1 MAHNHEEAEDLQLDN
16 LTKISDNKH
25 EHNHS
30 DDDGHDHDH
39 NHSDDDDDHD
49 HDHGSE
55 GSAGWKSHW
64 DLLLALLIL
73 IVMIV
78 LKFGFHFVPIKYIDL
93 TIHAAAFIL
102 AGWRVVDLAF
112 RKAKRGDFF
121 NEFVLMTVATLG
133 AFYIGSYSEGVAVMV
148 FYCIG
153 EWFQDAA
160 VDKAKRNIK
169 ALLDIRPDVVTVLR
183 NGKTEVTD
191 PSKIQLGE
199 SIQVKPGEKVAL
211 DGELISESASFNTAA
226 LTGESKPD
234 TKHKGEAIYAGM
246 INLNTVSEVKVNA
259 LFKDS
264 KLSKILE
271 MVQDATARKSQTQ
284 LFISRFAKVYTPI
297 VFFLALAVCLV
308 PYFFVHDYVFNTWFY
323 RALVFL
329 VISCPCALV
338 VSIPL
343 GYFGGIGLASRNGI
357 LFKGGNFLDVMTKIN
372 TVVMDKT
379 GTLTKGVF
387 KVQQVVFNNISKEEL
402 VKLTAALEKNSTH
415 PIAKAVTEYAGA
427 AKDNVRVEGVEEI
440 AGHGLKGNV
449 EGKEVLAGNIK
460 LLQKFKIDYPKELE
474 QVVDTIVVVA
484 VNNTYAGHITIADEI
499 KEDAKQ
505 AIEEMHKLNIQTV
518 MLSGDKQSVV
528 DQMAKI
534 VGIDKAYGDL
544 LPEGKVEKVQ
554 QLKNEGRRI
563 AFAGDGVNDAPVV
576 ALADAGIAMG
586 GLGSD
591 ATIETADVVIQNDQP
606 SKIVSAIKIGKITRS
621 IVWQN
626 ITIAMVIKVIVLI
639 LGAGGI
645 ATLWE
650 AVIADVGVALLAI
663 LNAVRIQKIRL

>member
-1 MAHNHEEAEDLQLDN
+1 MEHNHDIKQDDDLQLGN
-16 LTKISDNKH
+16 LTKITDDKSVHKH
-25 EHNHS
+25 S
-30 DDDGHDHDH
+30 ADDGHDHEHDE
-39 NHSDDDDDHD
+39 DDE
-49 HDHGSE
+49 HDHGGDE
-55 GSAGWKSHW
+55 SAGWKSHW
-64 DLLLALLIL
+64 DLLLGLLIL
-73 IVMIV
+73 IVMVV
-78 LKFGFHFVPIKYIDL
+78 LKFGFHYTPAKWVDFA
-93 TIHAAAFIL
+93 IHFIAFLL
-102 AGWRVVDLAF
+102 AGWKVLDLAF
-112 RKAKRGDFF
+112 RKAKRGDIF
-121 NEFVLMTVATLG
+121 NEFVLMSVATIG

-160 VDKAKRNIK
+160 VNKAKRNIK
-169 ALLDIRPDVVTVLR
+169 ALLDIRPDEVTVLR
-183 NGKTEVTD
+183 NGQPQVTD
-191 PSKIQLGE
+191 PAQIQLGE

-211 DGELISESASFNTAA
+211 DGELISENASFNTAA

-308 PYFFVHDYVFNTWFY
+308 PYFFVDDYVFNTWFY

-387 KVQQVVFNNISKEEL
+387 KVQQVVPSNISKEEL
-402 VKLTAALEKNSTH
+402 IKLTSALEQNSTH

-427 AKDNVRVEGVEEI
+427 AKNNVKVEGVEEV
-440 AGHGLKGNV
+440 AGHGLKGKI

-460 LLQKFKIDYPKELE
+460 LLQKFKVDYPKELE

-484 VNNTYAGHITIADEI
+484 VNNSYAGHITIADEI

-528 DQMAKI
+528 DQMAKV

-554 QLKNEGRRI
+554 QLKDEGRRI

-626 ITIAMVIKVIVLI
+626 ITIAMIIKVIVLI

-663 LNAVRIQKIRL
+663 LNAVRIQRIKL

>member
-1 MAHNHEEAEDLQLDN
+1 MEHNHVTKQEDELQLNN
-16 LTKISDNKH
+16 LTKITDDKS
-25 EHNHS
+25 EQGHS
-30 DDDGHDHDH
+30 ADDGHDH
-39 NHSDDDDDHD
+39 
-49 HDHGSE
+49 GAE
-55 GSAGWKSHW
+55 ESAGWKAHW
-64 DLLLALLIL
+64 DLLLAL
-73 IVMIV
+73 
-78 LKFGFHFVPIKYIDL
+78 
-93 TIHAAAFIL
+93 AIL
-102 AGWRVVDLAF
+102 AILLTLEYGLKIKLLNIPSLIINAIAWLLAGRKVADLAF
-112 RKAKRGDFF
+112 SKSRRGDFF
-121 NEFVLMTVATLG
+121 NEFVLMTVATIG
-133 AFYIGSYSEGVAVMV
+133 AFLIGEYEEGVAVMV
-148 FYCIG
+148 FYSIG

-160 VDKAKRNIK
+160 VNKAKRNIK
-169 ALLDIRPDVVTVLR
+169 ALLDIRPDEVTVLR
-183 NGKTEVTD
+183 NGKSEITN
-191 PSKIQLGE
+191 PSKVQLGE
-199 SIQVKPGEKVAL
+199 SIQIKPGEKVAL
-211 DGELISESASFNTAA
+211 DGELISESSSFNTAA

-234 TKHKGEAIYAGM
+234 TKHKGQAIYAGM

-264 KLSKILE
+264 KLSRILE

-308 PYFFVHDYVFNTWFY
+308 PYFFVDDYVFNTWFY

-387 KVQQVVFNNISKEEL
+387 KVQQVVPNNITKEEL
-402 VKLTAALEKNSTH
+402 IKLTSALEKNSTH
-415 PIAKAVTEYAGA
+415 PIAKAVTEYAGN
-427 AKDNVRVEGVEEI
+427 AKDNVKVEGVEEI
-440 AGHGLKGNV
+440 AGHGLKGQV

-505 AIEEMHKLNIQTV
+505 AIHEMHKLNIQTV

-554 QLKNEGRRI
+554 QLKNEGRII

-591 ATIETADVVIQNDQP
+591 ATIETADIVIQNDQP
-606 SKIVSAIKIGKITRS
+606 SKIVSAIKIGKITKS

-626 ITIAMVIKVIVLI
+626 IILAMTVKVVVLV
-639 LGAGGI
+639 LGAGGL
-645 ATLWE
+645 ANLWE

-663 LNAVRIQKIRL
+663 LNAVRIQKVRV

>member
-1 MAHNHEEAEDLQLDN
+1 MAQNHEEAEDLQLDN
-16 LTKISDNKH
+16 LTKITDNKH
-25 EHNHS
+25 EHNHFS
-30 DDDGHDHDH
+30 DDGHDHDH
-39 NHSDDDDDHD
+39 HHSDVNDD

-55 GSAGWKSHW
+55 SSAGWKSHW

-73 IVMIV
+73 LVMIV
-78 LKFGFHFVPIKYIDL
+78 LKFGFHFIPTKYIDL

-211 DGELISESASFNTAA
+211 DGELVSESASFNTAA

-308 PYFFVHDYVFNTWFY
+308 PYFFVYDYVFNTWFY

-343 GYFGGIGLASRNGI
+343 GYFGGIGLASRSGI

-372 TVVMDKT
+372 TVIMDKT

-387 KVQQVVFNNISKEEL
+387 KVQQVVPNNISKEEL
-402 VKLTAALEKNSTH
+402 VKLTAALENNSTH
-415 PIAKAVTEYAGA
+415 PIAKAVTEYAGNVV
-427 AKDNVRVEGVEEI
+427 DNVKVEGIEEI
-440 AGHGLKGNV
+440 AGHGLKGTI
-449 EGKEVLAGNIK
+449 ESKEILAGNLK
-460 LLQKFKIDYPKELE
+460 LLKKFNITYPAELE
-474 QVVDTIVVVA
+474 KIVDTIVVTA
-484 VNNTYAGHITIADEI
+484 IDKNYSGYITIADEI
-499 KEDAKQ
+499 KEDAVE
-505 AIEEMHKLNIQTV
+505 AIKAMHSLNIQTV
-518 MLSGDKQSVV
+518 MLSGDKQIVV
-528 DQMAKI
+528 DEVAKKI
-534 VGIDKAYGDL
+534 GIDKAFGDL

-606 SKIVSAIKIGKITRS
+606 SKIVSAIKIGKITRGV
-621 IVWQN
+621 VWQN
-626 ITIAMVIKVIVLI
+626 ITLAMVIKVIVLI

-663 LNAVRIQKIRL
+663 LNAVRIQKVKL

>member
-1 MAHNHEEAEDLQLDN
+1 MEHNHDIKQDDDLQLDN
-16 LTKISDNKH
+16 LTKITDKKSEHKHTADDNH
-25 EHNHS
+25 DHDYNDDDDEHNH
-30 DDDGHDHDH
+30 G
-39 NHSDDDDDHD
+39 
-49 HDHGSE
+49 GE
-55 GSAGWKSHW
+55 ESAGWKSHW

-73 IVMIV
+73 IVMVV
-78 LKFGFHFVPIKYIDL
+78 LKFGFHITPTNWIDFAIHFV
-93 TIHAAAFIL
+93 AFLL
-102 AGWRVVDLAF
+102 AGWRVLDLAF
-112 RKAKRGDFF
+112 RKAKRGDIF
-121 NEFVLMTVATLG
+121 NEFVLMSVATIG

-169 ALLDIRPDVVTVLR
+169 ALLDIRPDEVTVLR
-183 NGKTEVTD
+183 NRKSEVTD
-191 PSKIQLGE
+191 TSKIQLGE
-199 SIQVKPGEKVAL
+199 SIQIKPGEKVAL
-211 DGELISESASFNTAA
+211 DGELISENASFNTAA

-234 TKHKGEAIYAGM
+234 TKYKGEAIYAGM
-246 INLNTVSEVKVNA
+246 INLNTVTEVKVNA

-308 PYFFVHDYVFNTWFY
+308 PYFFIHDYVFNTWFY

-387 KVQQVVFNNISKEEL
+387 KVQQVVPNNISKDEL
-402 VKLTAALEKNSTH
+402 VRLTAALEKNSTH
-415 PIAKAVTEYAGA
+415 PIAKAVAEYAG
-427 AKDNVRVEGVEEI
+427 KGTDNVPVEGVEEI
-440 AGHGLKGNV
+440 AGHGLKGKI
-449 EGKEVLAGNIK
+449 EGKEVLAGNLK

-474 QVVDTIVVVA
+474 NVVDTIVAIA
-484 VNNTYAGHITIADEI
+484 VNNTYGGHITIADEI
-499 KEDAKQ
+499 KEDAKS
-505 AIEEMHKLNIQTV
+505 AVEEMHNLNIQTV

-534 VGIDKAYGDL
+534 VGIDQAFGDL

-626 ITIAMVIKVIVLI
+626 ISIAMLIKVVVLI

-663 LNAVRIQKIRL
+663 LNAVRIQRIKL